1 MTPMLLLIFQAGTQ
15 TYGLD
20 TRQIVE
26 VAPYPECTLLAH
38 APTYVAGLARWRG
51 RTIPVIDLSALI
63 GGTAAPALFSTR
75 LVVVDY
81 VRSEGHA
88 HPLGLV
94 AEKAVEIL
102 GVSETD
108 LEPQKVEIPNAPY
121 LSGTLEYA
129 GRLIQRVTVNELLP
143 ASVRELLFPESEV
156 A

>member
-1 MTPMLLLIFQAGTQ
+1 MLLLIFQAGTQ

-20 TRQIVE
+20 TRQVVE

-38 APTYVAGLARWRG
+38 APPFVAGLAKWRG
-51 RTIPVIDLSALI
+51 RTIPLIDLSALI
-63 GGTAAPALFSTR
+63 GGTSAPALLSTR

-81 VRSEGHA
+81 LQSNGHR

-102 GVSETD
+102 ELDESD
-108 LEPQKVEIPNAPY
+108 LEPQKVGIPDAPY
-121 LSGTLEYA
+121 LNGTMENA

-143 ASVRELLFPESEV
+143 VSVRELLFPEAEAV
-156 A
+156 

>member
-1 MTPMLLLIFQAGTQ
+1 MLLLIFQAGGQ

-20 TRQIVE
+20 TRPVVE
-26 VAPYPECTLLAH
+26 VTPYPECTPLAH
-38 APTYVAGLARWRG
+38 APPYLVGLAQWRG

-63 GGTAAPALFSTR
+63 AGTSAPALLSTR

-81 VRSEGHA
+81 VPSKGHA
-88 HPLGLV
+88 CPLGLV

-102 GVSETD
+102 AFDPSS
-108 LEPQKVEIPNAPY
+108 LELRKVGIPGAPY

-143 ASVRELLFPESEV
+143 VSVREILYPGGEAV
-156 A
+156 